1 VGVFNYKDI
10 YCEMKDLI
18 RHILREHNG
27 ELSEAKFSN
36 YEVSDEP
43 YANIFYVFITEYNK
57 SKGFEKSN
65 LKRAFQYAIREYT
78 NKPHKLISKKVAD
91 IFILKFPNSSPF
103 NVRYS
108 NRKKF
113 GILDNNQGVLLFE
126 HTTPVAF
133 FLASLANS
141 KTLEEV
147 KQAMKEYSGVCLLTR
162 EEDDCLNTKGYRQ
175 KRPQGWKLAYESCN
189 IQVMD
194 ESQFNTYKQQK
205 LNSTE
210 DETTD

>member
-1 VGVFNYKDI
+1 
-10 YCEMKDLI
+10 MKQLI

-91 IFILKFPNSSPF
+91 IFISKFPNSSPF

-147 KQAMKEYSGVCLLTR
+147 KQAMKDYSGVCLLTR

-175 KRPQGWKLAYESCN
+175 KRPQGWKMAYESCN

-210 DETTD
+210 NETTD

>member
-91 IFILKFPNSSPF
+91 IFISKFPNSSPF

-194 ESQFNTYKQQK
+194 ESQFNAYKQQK

>member
-1 VGVFNYKDI
+1 
-10 YCEMKDLI
+10 MKQLI
-18 RHILREHNG
+18 RHILREHVD

-43 YANIFYVFITEYNK
+43 YDNIFFIFINEYNK
-57 SKGFEKSN
+57 SKSFQKSN

-91 IFILKFPNSSPF
+91 HFISNFPTLSPF

-113 GILDNNQGVLLFE
+113 GTLDGGQGFLLFE

-133 FLASLANS
+133 FLEALSKS

-147 KQAMKEYSGVCLLTR
+147 KLAMKEYSGVCLLTR
-162 EEDDCLNTKGYRQ
+162 EEDNCLNTKGYRQ
-175 KRPQGWKLAYESCN
+175 KRPQGWKLAYDSCD

-194 ESQFNTYKQQK
+194 ENQYNSYKLEI
-205 LNSTE
+205 LNSME